1 MIYAATIMGLHTLH
15 LLYETTATFLAYGI
29 YEIDLTTNHH
39 PSVAFIDV
47 GHVSM
52 QYCDNA
58 CCCMGVAEKIVEW
71 QPRGAIKYLM
81 FGK

>member
-29 YEIDLTTNHH
+29 YEIDLPTNHH

-52 QYCDNA
+52 Q
-58 CCCMGVAEKIVEW
+58 I
-71 QPRGAIKYLM
+71 L
-81 FGK
+81 